1 MQAAFHSSFRI
12 HHSSFQIMA
21 LQLDVITPERRLLS
35 EQADSVTVPGAG
47 GELGIL
53 PGHTPLI
60 SELQTGMLSYT
71 RGAETRRLMVS
82 GGFVEVN
89 DDRISVLADL
99 AEFPQEIDAV
109 RARAERDEAEKR
121 LGAFNGTPEELTE
134 AQTQLDLA
142 NTRLQLAAG
151 DAAR

>member
-1 MQAAFHSSFRI
+1 
-12 HHSSFQIMA
+12 MA

-35 EQADSVTVPGAG
+35 EQADAVTVPGLG

-60 SELQTGMLSYT
+60 SALQTGVLTYT
-71 RGAETRRLMVS
+71 QGQTTRRLLVS

-89 DDRISVLADL
+89 NDRVSVLADL
-99 AEFPQEIDAV
+99 AEFPEEVDAA
-109 RARAERDEAEKR
+109 RARADREEAER
-121 LGAFNGTPEELTE
+121 LLGGFSGTPEEL
-134 AQTQLDLA
+134 ADVRSRLDRA
-142 NTRLQLAAG
+142 TTRLQLASG

>member
-1 MQAAFHSSFRI
+1 
-12 HHSSFQIMA
+12 MA

-35 EQADSVTVPGAG
+35 EQADSVTVPGLG

-60 SELQTGMLSYT
+60 SALQTGVLSYAQ
-71 RGAETRRLMVS
+71 GAATRRLLVS

-89 DDRISVLADL
+89 NDRVSVLADF
-99 AEFPQEIDAV
+99 AEFPEEVDAA
-109 RARAERDEAEKR
+109 RARIERDEAERR
-121 LGAFNGTPEELTE
+121 LGGFTGAPEEL
-134 AQTQLDLA
+134 ADARARLDRA

-151 DAAR
+151 DTAR